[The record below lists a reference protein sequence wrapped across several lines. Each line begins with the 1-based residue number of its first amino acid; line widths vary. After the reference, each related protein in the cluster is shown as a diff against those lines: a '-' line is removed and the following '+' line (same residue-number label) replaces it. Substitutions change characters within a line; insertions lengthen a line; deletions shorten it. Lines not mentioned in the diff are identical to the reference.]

1 MLLLAFVIYSS
12 SLFPPYLFPSTLDVS
27 CYVALSGAAIVLVAT
42 RRKLHYGCLRL
53 VFCDLLAFCRSLA
66 RVLEDYRNPVTAVS
80 VCLSVCLS
88 VSTSLHLVDPLL
100 DGLAVVL
107 DDLKYAESHEW
118 VKLEGDYAVVGITH
132 HAQVCTSVFP

>member
-1 MLLLAFVIYSS
+1 MFLLAFVIYSS
-12 SLFPPYLFPSTLDVS
+12 SLFPPYFFPSTLDVS
-27 CYVALSGAAIVLVAT
+27 CCVALSEAAIVLVAT

-53 VFCDLLAFCRSLA
+53 VFCDLLSFCRSLA
-66 RVLEDYRNPVTAVS
+66 RVLEVYRNPVTAV
-80 VCLSVCLS
+80 SVCLS